1 MLLSLELVL
10 RHFFKPLYDI
20 PHVTFFDVRRSGCLP
35 MAAWSCQCP
44 GFALHME
51 ALFLLYFLIPEF
63 VLAAMFISGA
73 SENRQPML
81 LLSDSLLYD
90 RRGQHSNIPLHW
102 TTACV
107 NL

>member
-1 MLLSLELVL
+1 
-10 RHFFKPLYDI
+10 
-20 PHVTFFDVRRSGCLP
+20 
-35 MAAWSCQCP
+35 MAAWSLVAYRWQP
-44 GFALHME
+44 GAASVLAE

-63 VLAAMFISGA
+63 VLAAMFLSGA